1 MVDQASALQ
10 NRIDAVR
17 QYFIRLDARRA
28 DVLDLFTED
37 FQFYFPKYGLGR
49 GKDELQ
55 EQLLTEGLG
64 QRSGQVALLV
74 VIEGDRAGD
83 ARDQSLAAAR
93 MATDM
98 VADDLLRMALGIEVR
113 GVEEVAAEL
122 DVAIQDLLRFLD
134 AGTPTKIFT
143 ESHCTKAN
151 FRHGH
156 TRVG

>member
-55 EQLLTEGLG
+55 ACSAALGSTLRALQHDMDSLRFIEDANRVAVEGLTYG
-64 QRSGQVALLV
+64 ETSSGAKWH
-74 VIEGDRAGD
+74 GGKTAG
-83 ARDQSLAAAR
+83 
-93 MATDM
+93 
-98 VADDLLRMALGIEVR
+98 G
-113 GVEEVAAEL
+113 
-122 DVAIQDLLRFLD
+122 RFCSV
-134 AGTPTKIFT
+134 F
-143 ESHCTKAN
+143 E
-151 FRHGH
+151 
-156 TRVG
+156 